1 MEMIL
6 GIIFIAIAV
15 HLQIEVESVKKIVKN
30 NKDNIITNSCKHNW
44 KIIDTRN
51 GVIEKIV
58 LVQCV
63 NCGKIEKHEL

>member
-1 MEMIL
+1 MEMIF
-6 GIIFIAIAV
+6 GIIFIAIV
-15 HLQIEVESVKKIVKN
+15 VYLQIEVESVKKIVNNNKN
-30 NKDNIITNSCKHNW
+30 NTITDSCKHNW

>member
-1 MEMIL
+1 MEMIF
-6 GIIFIAIAV
+6 GIIFIAIV
-15 HLQIEVESVKKIVKN
+15 VYLQIEVESVKKIVK
-30 NKDNIITNSCKHNW
+30 DNTITDSCKHNW
-44 KIIDTRN
+44 KITDTRN